1 MRNSQDDVYLTL
13 SKASAEGVY
22 KEKGSKFLA
31 YAYPLTD
38 PDRADD
44 LVQLLKKMH
53 PKARHW
59 CYAWRTGVE
68 NPSFRYNDDGEP
80 NNSAGKPIYGQIQS
94 FGLTNVLIVVV
105 RYFGGTKLGVG
116 GLISA
121 YRSAA
126 RLALENAV
134 IVEKM
139 LTEELHL
146 RFEYANLEK
155 VMRLIKDNSLDM
167 LSQEMELDC
176 FFKISVRKNNVE
188 QIVKLFEG
196 LRCVEVKEVN

>member
-1 MRNSQDDVYLTL
+1 MRNSQEDVYLTL
-13 SKASAEGVY
+13 SKASVEGVY

-44 LVQLLKKMH
+44 LVQLLKKTH

-59 CYAWRTGVE
+59 CYAWQTGVE
-68 NPSFRYNDDGEP
+68 NPAFRYNDDGEP

-116 GLISA
+116 GLIVA

-134 IVEKM
+134 IVEKI

-167 LSQEMELDC
+167 LSQDMELDC

-196 LRCVEVKEVN
+196 LRCVEVKRVN

>member
-1 MRNSQDDVYLTL
+1 MRNSQEDVYLTL
-13 SKASAEGVY
+13 SKASVEGVY

-44 LVQLLKKMH
+44 LVQLLKKTH

-59 CYAWRTGVE
+59 CYAWQTGVE
-68 NPSFRYNDDGEP
+68 NPAFRYNDDGEP

-116 GLISA
+116 GLIVA

-134 IVEKM
+134 IVEKI

-196 LRCVEVKEVN
+196 LRCVQVKEVN

>member
-38 PDRADD
+38 PDRVDD
-44 LVQLLKKMH
+44 LVQLLKKRH

-59 CYAWRTGVE
+59 CYAWQTGVE
-68 NPSFRYNDDGEP
+68 NPAFRYNDDGEP

-116 GLISA
+116 GLIVA

-139 LTEELHL
+139 LTKELHL

-196 LRCVEVKEVN
+196 LRCVQVKEVN

>member
-1 MRNSQDDVYLTL
+1 MRNSQEDVYLTL
-13 SKASAEGVY
+13 SKASVEGVY

-44 LVQLLKKMH
+44 LVQLLKKTH

-59 CYAWRTGVE
+59 CYAWQTGVE
-68 NPSFRYNDDGEP
+68 NPAFRYNDDGEP

-116 GLISA
+116 GLIVA

-134 IVEKM
+134 IVEKI

-196 LRCVEVKEVN
+196 LRCVEVKRVN